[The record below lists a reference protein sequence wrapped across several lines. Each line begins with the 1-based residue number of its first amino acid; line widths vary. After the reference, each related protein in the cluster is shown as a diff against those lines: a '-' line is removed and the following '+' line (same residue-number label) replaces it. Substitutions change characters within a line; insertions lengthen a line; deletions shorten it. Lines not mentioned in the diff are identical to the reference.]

1 MSGQLF
7 MIAPGQIATGR
18 VTAPVGAPPV
28 ASLEAQTA
36 TSDWFERV
44 GPDAAE
50 VVASAERGHRHTIE
64 RGLDKASRSS
74 ATGELN
80 LTYVANVDGERRFSS
95 ESPRWRD
102 FDGAAQHLVE
112 HERRFRDAPAR
123 GQRGAIDDNLTIAH
137 EERSRPPQQRVRPA

>member
-1 MSGQLF
+1 MSGQLI

-36 TSDWFERV
+36 TSDWFERA
-44 GPDAAE
+44 GQYADAA
-50 VVASAERGHRHTIE
+50 VANAERGHRHTIE
-64 RGLDKASRSS
+64 GRLDKASRSWTS
-74 ATGELN
+74 GEVVR
-80 LTYVANVDGERRFSS
+80 TYLANTDGERRFSS

-102 FDGAAQHLVE
+102 FDGAAQHLFE
-112 HERRFRDAPAR
+112 HERRFRDAPDR